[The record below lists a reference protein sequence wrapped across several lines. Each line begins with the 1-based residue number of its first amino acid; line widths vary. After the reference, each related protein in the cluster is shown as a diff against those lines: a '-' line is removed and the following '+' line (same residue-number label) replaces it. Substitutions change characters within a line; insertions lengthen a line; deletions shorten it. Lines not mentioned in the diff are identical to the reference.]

1 MSGSSAIAAKPS
13 IERLDLVV
21 APSLG
26 RFFFGL
32 RDRIADA
39 TLFEFGNAHR
49 DLEIDLCRDPLPVSH
64 RIAQFLIMLHV
75 FLEQPRKPLLIQ
87 TITARR
93 RHFRRRKA
101 ALLHGRPRRFNLIG
115 GLTGLL
121 QGR

>member
-64 RIAQFLIMLHV
+64 RMHLRAC
-75 FLEQPRKPLLIQ
+75 
-87 TITARR
+87 ARASPG
-93 RHFRRRKA
+93 RHQVLA
-101 ALLHGRPRRFNLIG
+101 ATFQSSASLALPPQRWA
-115 GLTGLL
+115 
-121 QGR
+121 